1 MPTIS
6 MKLNESARASL
17 SAAAA
22 RRGQTVHAFMVKAIE
37 SAIERAHDDD
47 EFVARALATRAEVAS
62 GGNLFDGRKFAVYL
76 KKKASGESAR
86 RPVAEKLGT
95 GSKAGK

>member
-6 MKLNESARASL
+6 MKLNETTRASL

-22 RRGQTVHAFMVKAIE
+22 RCGQTVHAFMVKAIE

-47 EFVARALATRAEVAS
+47 EFVVRALAARAEVAA
-62 GGNLFDGRKFAVYL
+62 GGKLFDGRRFAVYL
-76 KKKASGESAR
+76 KKKANGESAR
-86 RPVAEKLGT
+86 RPIAEKLGA
-95 GSKAGK
+95 GRKAGK